1 MSGQSLTIQ
10 QQQQLKMSPQ
20 QIQVMKM
27 LTQSTLEFNERV
39 EQEIE
44 ENPALEISDSDNI
57 NDDHNDS
64 RNSDHDDDSGNSND
78 DGYDDGYDDY
88 GNNEERGERN
98 ERDDNGL
105 DYDDGNNDDFTLGD
119 YVSSDDIPSYQYNDM
134 TEQER
139 RPEMSYQADETVL
152 EDLRDQLNMLPHVSE
167 EIKNIALYVIG
178 CLNPKGYLERDTETI
193 ADDLI
198 FTASIQ
204 VTDQQVEEAIA
215 LVQSLDPAGVGAR
228 NIKECLLLQLKRI
241 ENPSDSVLLAMRIL
255 EECGSAM
262 EDKRFDKIQKAL
274 GATEEE
280 VQDAVAELKKLNPQ
294 PCNMS
299 DILLDNAVMIVP
311 DFNVHDENGELVMTL
326 NQGNTPTLQLN
337 SRYATVLE
345 EYANNKKNQSRAQ
358 KETALFIKQKIDAA
372 KWFISAVQQR
382 TETMTKV
389 MTAIIKRQEAFF
401 ETGDD
406 EDLRPMIMKVIAD
419 DTELDISTVS
429 RVCNNK
435 YVQTDFGV
443 FPLKHFFTES
453 VETDQGE
460 VHSMAKL
467 KNLFVKCIEEEDK
480 RKPLSDQQIVDY
492 MKEKGFTLARRTVAK
507 YRDQLGI
514 PKAQYRK
521 EL

>member
-10 QQQQLKMSPQ
+10 QQQQLKLSPL
-20 QIQVMKM
+20 QIQVMKL

-44 ENPALEISDSDNI
+44 ENPALEV
-57 NDDHNDS
+57 DDDFEY
-64 RNSDHDDDSGNSND
+64 DHDKKSDKDDFGD
-78 DGYDDGYDDY
+78 DD
-88 GNNEERGERN
+88 NENLGG
-98 ERDDNGL
+98 DDNGL

-139 RPEMSYQADETVL
+139 RPEMNYQASETVL
-152 EDLRDQLNMLPHVSE
+152 EDLRAQLNLLPHISE
-167 EIKNIALYVIG
+167 DIKNIALYVIG

-193 ADDLI
+193 VDDFI
-198 FTASIQ
+198 FIASKV
-204 VTDQQVEEAIA
+204 VTEEQVEEAISV
-215 LVQSLDPAGVGAR
+215 VQSLEPAGVGAR
-228 NIKECLLLQLKRI
+228 NIRECLILQLKRI
-241 ENPSDSVLLAMRIL
+241 DNPSDAVLLATKIL
-255 EECGSAM
+255 EECYTAI

-274 GATEEE
+274 GVTEEE

-294 PCNMS
+294 PCYTS
-299 DILLDNAVMIVP
+299 DILMDNSVVIVP
-311 DFNVHDENGELVMTL
+311 DFNVHDEDGELVLTL
-326 NQGNTPTLQLN
+326 NQANTPTLQLN
-337 SRYATVLE
+337 SHYATVLE
-345 EYANNKKNQSRAQ
+345 EYANNRKNQTRAQ
-358 KETALFIKQKIDAA
+358 KDAALFIKQKVDAA

-382 TETMTKV
+382 TDTMTKV
-389 MTAIIKRQEAFF
+389 MTAIIKRQDEFF
-401 ETGDD
+401 KTGDD
-406 EDLRPMIMKVIAD
+406 EELKPMIMKTIAD
-419 DTELDISTVS
+419 DTGFDISTVS

-467 KNLFVKCIEEEDK
+467 KNLFLKCIEEEDK

-492 MKEKGFTLARRTVAK
+492 MKEKGFSLARRTIAK

-514 PKAQYRK
+514 PKAQFRK
-521 EL
+521 EI

>member
-10 QQQQLKMSPQ
+10 QQQQLKLSPL
-20 QIQVMKM
+20 QIQVMK
-27 LTQSTLEFNERV
+27 LLSQSTLEFNERV

-44 ENPALEISDSDNI
+44 ENPALEV
-57 NDDHNDS
+57 NDDYEYDNEKK
-64 RNSDHDDDSGNSND
+64 SDKEEYGDDD
-78 DGYDDGYDDY
+78 
-88 GNNEERGERN
+88 NENGGS
-98 ERDDNGL
+98 DDNGL

-119 YVSSDDIPSYQYNDM
+119 YVSADDIPSYQYNDM

-152 EDLRDQLNMLPHVSE
+152 EDLRKQLNLLPHVSE

-178 CLNPKGYLERDTETI
+178 CLNPRGYLERDTETI
-193 ADDLI
+193 VDDFI
-198 FTASIQ
+198 FIASKM
-204 VTDQQVEEAIA
+204 VTEEQVEEAISI
-215 LVQSLDPAGVGAR
+215 VQSLEPAGVGAR
-228 NIKECLLLQLKRI
+228 NIRECLILQLKRI
-241 ENPSDSVLLAMRIL
+241 DNPSDAVLLAIRIL
-255 EECGSAM
+255 EECYTAI

-274 GATEEE
+274 GVTEEE

-294 PCNMS
+294 PCHTN
-299 DILLDNAVMIVP
+299 DILMDNSVVIVP
-311 DFNVHDENGELVMTL
+311 DFNVHDEDGELVLTL
-326 NQGNTPTLQLN
+326 NQANTPTLQLN
-337 SRYATVLE
+337 SHYATVLE
-345 EYANNKKNQSRAQ
+345 EYANNRKNQSRAQ
-358 KETALFIKQKIDAA
+358 KDAALFIKQKVDAA

-382 TETMTKV
+382 TDTMTKV

-406 EDLRPMIMKVIAD
+406 EELKPMIMKTIAD
-419 DTELDISTVS
+419 DTGFDISTVS

-467 KNLFVKCIEEEDK
+467 KNLFLKCIEEEDK

-492 MKEKGFTLARRTVAK
+492 MKEKGFSLARRTIAK

-514 PKAQYRK
+514 PKAQFRK

>member
-10 QQQQLKMSPQ
+10 QQQQLKLSPL
-20 QIQVMKM
+20 QIQVMKL

-44 ENPALEISDSDNI
+44 ENPALEVDEGYDY
-57 NDDHNDS
+57 
-64 RNSDHDDDSGNSND
+64 DHDKKSDKDDFGD
-78 DGYDDGYDDY
+78 DD
-88 GNNEERGERN
+88 NENIGGD
-98 ERDDNGL
+98 DDNGL

-139 RPEMSYQADETVL
+139 RPEMNYQASETVL
-152 EDLRDQLNMLPHVSE
+152 EDLRAQLNLLPHISE
-167 EIKNIALYVIG
+167 DIKNIALYVIG

-193 ADDLI
+193 VDDFI
-198 FTASIQ
+198 FIASKV
-204 VTDQQVEEAIA
+204 VTEEQVEEAISV
-215 LVQSLDPAGVGAR
+215 VQSLEPAGVGAR
-228 NIKECLLLQLKRI
+228 NIRECLILQLKRI
-241 ENPSDSVLLAMRIL
+241 DNPSDAVLLATRIL
-255 EECGSAM
+255 EECYTAI

-274 GATEEE
+274 GVTEEE

-294 PCNMS
+294 PCYTS
-299 DILLDNAVMIVP
+299 DILMDNSVVIVP
-311 DFNVHDENGELVMTL
+311 DFNVHDEDGELVLTL
-326 NQGNTPTLQLN
+326 NQANTPTLQLN
-337 SRYATVLE
+337 SHYATVLE
-345 EYANNKKNQSRAQ
+345 EYANNRKNQSRAQ
-358 KETALFIKQKIDAA
+358 KDAALFIKQKVDAA

-382 TETMTKV
+382 TDTMTKV
-389 MTAIIKRQEAFF
+389 MTAIIKRQDEFF
-401 ETGDD
+401 KTGDD
-406 EDLRPMIMKVIAD
+406 EELKPMIMKTIAD
-419 DTELDISTVS
+419 DTGFDISTVS

-467 KNLFVKCIEEEDK
+467 KNLFLKCIEEEDK

-492 MKEKGFTLARRTVAK
+492 MKEKGFSLARRTIAK

-514 PKAQYRK
+514 PKAQFRK
-521 EL
+521 EI

>member
-10 QQQQLKMSPQ
+10 QQQQLKLSPL
-20 QIQVMKM
+20 QIQVMKL

-44 ENPALEISDSDNI
+44 ENPALEV
-57 NDDHNDS
+57 DDDFEY
-64 RNSDHDDDSGNSND
+64 DHDKKSDKDDFGD
-78 DGYDDGYDDY
+78 DD
-88 GNNEERGERN
+88 NENLGGD
-98 ERDDNGL
+98 DDNGL

-139 RPEMSYQADETVL
+139 RPEMNYQASETVL
-152 EDLRDQLNMLPHVSE
+152 EDLRAQLNLLPHISE
-167 EIKNIALYVIG
+167 DIKNIALYVIG

-193 ADDLI
+193 VDDFI
-198 FTASIQ
+198 FIASKV
-204 VTDQQVEEAIA
+204 VTEEQVEEAISV
-215 LVQSLDPAGVGAR
+215 VQSLEPAGVGAR
-228 NIKECLLLQLKRI
+228 NIRECLILQLKRI
-241 ENPSDSVLLAMRIL
+241 DNPSDAVLLATRIL
-255 EECGSAM
+255 EECYTAI

-274 GATEEE
+274 GVTEEE

-294 PCNMS
+294 PCYTS
-299 DILLDNAVMIVP
+299 DILMDNSVMIVP
-311 DFNVHDENGELVMTL
+311 DFNVHDEDGELVLTL
-326 NQGNTPTLQLN
+326 NQANTPTLQLN
-337 SRYATVLE
+337 SHYATVLE
-345 EYANNKKNQSRAQ
+345 EYANNRKNQTRAQ
-358 KETALFIKQKIDAA
+358 KDAALFIKQKVDAA

-382 TETMTKV
+382 TDTMTKV
-389 MTAIIKRQEAFF
+389 MTAIIKRQDEFF
-401 ETGDD
+401 KTGDD
-406 EDLRPMIMKVIAD
+406 EELKPMIMKTIAD
-419 DTELDISTVS
+419 DTGFDISTVS

-467 KNLFVKCIEEEDK
+467 KNLFLKCIEEEDK

-492 MKEKGFTLARRTVAK
+492 MKEKGFSLARRTIAK

-514 PKAQYRK
+514 PKAQFRK
-521 EL
+521 EI

>member
-10 QQQQLKMSPQ
+10 QQQQLKLSPL
-20 QIQVMKM
+20 QIQVMKL

-44 ENPALEISDSDNI
+44 ENPALEVDESYDY
-57 NDDHNDS
+57 
-64 RNSDHDDDSGNSND
+64 DHDKKSDKDDFGD
-78 DGYDDGYDDY
+78 DD
-88 GNNEERGERN
+88 NENLGGD
-98 ERDDNGL
+98 DDNGL

-139 RPEMSYQADETVL
+139 RPEMNYQASETVL
-152 EDLRDQLNMLPHVSE
+152 EDLRAQLNLLPHISE
-167 EIKNIALYVIG
+167 DIKNIALYVIG

-193 ADDLI
+193 VDDFI
-198 FTASIQ
+198 FIASKV
-204 VTDQQVEEAIA
+204 VTEEQVEEAISV
-215 LVQSLDPAGVGAR
+215 VQSLEPAGVGAR
-228 NIKECLLLQLKRI
+228 NIRECLILQLKRI
-241 ENPSDSVLLAMRIL
+241 DNPSDAVLLATRIL
-255 EECGSAM
+255 EECYTAI
-262 EDKRFDKIQKAL
+262 EDKRFDKIQKVL
-274 GATEEE
+274 GVTEEE

-294 PCNMS
+294 PCYTS
-299 DILLDNAVMIVP
+299 DILMDNSVVIVP
-311 DFNVHDENGELVMTL
+311 DFNVHDEDGELVLTL
-326 NQGNTPTLQLN
+326 NQANTPTLQLN
-337 SRYATVLE
+337 SHYATVLE
-345 EYANNKKNQSRAQ
+345 EYANNRKNQSRAQ
-358 KETALFIKQKIDAA
+358 KDAALFIKQKVDAA

-382 TETMTKV
+382 TDTMTKV
-389 MTAIIKRQEAFF
+389 MTAIIKRQDEFF
-401 ETGDD
+401 KTGDD
-406 EDLRPMIMKVIAD
+406 EELKPMIMKTIAD
-419 DTELDISTVS
+419 DTGFDISTVS

-467 KNLFVKCIEEEDK
+467 KNLFLKCIEEEDK

-492 MKEKGFTLARRTVAK
+492 MKEKGFSLARRTIAK

-514 PKAQYRK
+514 PKAQFRK
-521 EL
+521 EI

>member
-10 QQQQLKMSPQ
+10 QQQQLKLSPL
-20 QIQVMKM
+20 QIQVMKL

-44 ENPALEISDSDNI
+44 ENPALEVDEGYDY
-57 NDDHNDS
+57 
-64 RNSDHDDDSGNSND
+64 DHDKKSDKDDFGD
-78 DGYDDGYDDY
+78 DD
-88 GNNEERGERN
+88 NENLGGD
-98 ERDDNGL
+98 DDNGL

-139 RPEMSYQADETVL
+139 RPEMNYQASETVL
-152 EDLRDQLNMLPHVSE
+152 EDLRAQLNLLPHVSE
-167 EIKNIALYVIG
+167 DIKNIALYVIG

-193 ADDLI
+193 VDDFI
-198 FTASIQ
+198 FIASKV
-204 VTDQQVEEAIA
+204 VTEEQVEEAISV
-215 LVQSLDPAGVGAR
+215 VQSLEPAGVGAR
-228 NIKECLLLQLKRI
+228 NIRECLILQLKRI
-241 ENPSDSVLLAMRIL
+241 DNPSDAVLLATKIL
-255 EECGSAM
+255 EECYTAI

-274 GATEEE
+274 GVTEEE
-280 VQDAVAELKKLNPQ
+280 IQDAVAELKKLNPQ
-294 PCNMS
+294 PCYTS
-299 DILLDNAVMIVP
+299 DILMDNSVVIVP
-311 DFNVHDENGELVMTL
+311 DFNVHDEDGELVLTL
-326 NQGNTPTLQLN
+326 NQANTPTLQLN
-337 SRYATVLE
+337 SHYATVLE
-345 EYANNKKNQSRAQ
+345 EYANNRKNQTRAQ
-358 KETALFIKQKIDAA
+358 KDAALFIKQKVDAA

-382 TETMTKV
+382 TDTMTKV
-389 MTAIIKRQEAFF
+389 MTAIIKRQDEFF
-401 ETGDD
+401 KTGDD
-406 EDLRPMIMKVIAD
+406 EELKPMIMKTIAD
-419 DTELDISTVS
+419 DTGFDISTVS

-467 KNLFVKCIEEEDK
+467 KNLFLKCIEEEDK

-492 MKEKGFTLARRTVAK
+492 MKEKGFSLARRTIAK

-514 PKAQYRK
+514 PKAQFRK
-521 EL
+521 EI

>member
-10 QQQQLKMSPQ
+10 QQQQLKLSPL
-20 QIQVMKM
+20 QIQVMKL

-44 ENPALEISDSDNI
+44 ENPALEV
-57 NDDHNDS
+57 DDDFEY
-64 RNSDHDDDSGNSND
+64 DHDKKSDKDDFGD
-78 DGYDDGYDDY
+78 DD
-88 GNNEERGERN
+88 NENLGGD
-98 ERDDNGL
+98 DDNGL

-139 RPEMSYQADETVL
+139 RPEMNYQASETVL
-152 EDLRDQLNMLPHVSE
+152 EDLRAQLNLLPHISE
-167 EIKNIALYVIG
+167 DIKNIALYVIG

-193 ADDLI
+193 VDDFI
-198 FTASIQ
+198 FIASKV
-204 VTDQQVEEAIA
+204 VTEEQVEEAISV
-215 LVQSLDPAGVGAR
+215 VQSLEPAGVGAR
-228 NIKECLLLQLKRI
+228 NIRECLILQLKRI
-241 ENPSDSVLLAMRIL
+241 DNPSDAVLLATRIL
-255 EECGSAM
+255 EECYTAI

-274 GATEEE
+274 GVTEEE

-294 PCNMS
+294 PCYTS
-299 DILLDNAVMIVP
+299 DILMDNSVVIVP
-311 DFNVHDENGELVMTL
+311 DFNVHDEDGELVLTL
-326 NQGNTPTLQLN
+326 NQANTPTLQLN
-337 SRYATVLE
+337 SHYATVLE
-345 EYANNKKNQSRAQ
+345 EYANNRKNQTRAQ
-358 KETALFIKQKIDAA
+358 KDAALFIKQKVDAA

-389 MTAIIKRQEAFF
+389 MTAIIKRQDEFF
-401 ETGDD
+401 KTGDD
-406 EDLRPMIMKVIAD
+406 EELKPMIMKTIAD
-419 DTELDISTVS
+419 DTGFDISTVS

-467 KNLFVKCIEEEDK
+467 KNLFLKCIEEEDK

-492 MKEKGFTLARRTVAK
+492 MKEKGFSLARRTIAK

-514 PKAQYRK
+514 PKAQFRK
-521 EL
+521 EI

>member
-10 QQQQLKMSPQ
+10 QQQQLKLSPL
-20 QIQVMKM
+20 QIQVMKL

-44 ENPALEISDSDNI
+44 ENPALEVDEGYDY
-57 NDDHNDS
+57 
-64 RNSDHDDDSGNSND
+64 DHDKKSDKEDFGDDD
-78 DGYDDGYDDY
+78 
-88 GNNEERGERN
+88 NENLGSD
-98 ERDDNGL
+98 DDNGL

-139 RPEMSYQADETVL
+139 RPEMNYQASETVL
-152 EDLRDQLNMLPHVSE
+152 EDLRAQLNLLPHISE
-167 EIKNIALYVIG
+167 DIKNIALYVIG

-193 ADDLI
+193 VDDFI
-198 FTASIQ
+198 FIASKV
-204 VTDQQVEEAIA
+204 VTEEQVEEAISV
-215 LVQSLDPAGVGAR
+215 VQSLEPAGVGAR
-228 NIKECLLLQLKRI
+228 NIRECLILQLKRI
-241 ENPSDSVLLAMRIL
+241 DNPSDAVLLATKIL
-255 EECGSAM
+255 EECYTAI

-274 GATEEE
+274 GVTEEE
-280 VQDAVAELKKLNPQ
+280 IQDAVAELKKLNPQ
-294 PCNMS
+294 PCYTS
-299 DILLDNAVMIVP
+299 DILMDNSVVIVP
-311 DFNVHDENGELVMTL
+311 DFNVHDEDGELVLTL
-326 NQGNTPTLQLN
+326 NQANTPTLQLN
-337 SRYATVLE
+337 SHYATVLE
-345 EYANNKKNQSRAQ
+345 EYANNRKNQTRAQ
-358 KETALFIKQKIDAA
+358 KDAALFIKQKVDAA

-382 TETMTKV
+382 TDTMTKV
-389 MTAIIKRQEAFF
+389 MTAIIKRQDEFF
-401 ETGDD
+401 KTGDD
-406 EDLRPMIMKVIAD
+406 EELKPMIMKTIAD
-419 DTELDISTVS
+419 DTGFDISTVS

-467 KNLFVKCIEEEDK
+467 KNLFLKCIEEEDK

-492 MKEKGFTLARRTVAK
+492 MKEKGFSLARRTIAK

-514 PKAQYRK
+514 PKAQFRK
-521 EL
+521 EI

>member
-10 QQQQLKMSPQ
+10 QQQQLKLSPL
-20 QIQVMKM
+20 QIQVMKL

-44 ENPALEISDSDNI
+44 ENPALEVDESYDY
-57 NDDHNDS
+57 
-64 RNSDHDDDSGNSND
+64 DHDKKSDKDDFGD
-78 DGYDDGYDDY
+78 DD
-88 GNNEERGERN
+88 
-98 ERDDNGL
+98 
-105 DYDDGNNDDFTLGD
+105 NDDFTLGD

-139 RPEMSYQADETVL
+139 RPEMNYQASETVL
-152 EDLRDQLNMLPHVSE
+152 EDLRAQLNLLPHISE
-167 EIKNIALYVIG
+167 DIKNIALYVIG

-193 ADDLI
+193 VDDFI
-198 FTASIQ
+198 FIASKV
-204 VTDQQVEEAIA
+204 VTEEQVEEAISV
-215 LVQSLDPAGVGAR
+215 VQSLEPAGVGAR
-228 NIKECLLLQLKRI
+228 NIRECLILQLKRI
-241 ENPSDSVLLAMRIL
+241 DNPSDAVLLATRIL
-255 EECGSAM
+255 EECYTAI

-274 GATEEE
+274 GVTEEE

-294 PCNMS
+294 PCYTS
-299 DILLDNAVMIVP
+299 DILMDNSVVIVP
-311 DFNVHDENGELVMTL
+311 DFNVHDEDGELVLTL
-326 NQGNTPTLQLN
+326 NQANTPTLQLN
-337 SRYATVLE
+337 SHYATVLE
-345 EYANNKKNQSRAQ
+345 EYANNRKNQSRAQ
-358 KETALFIKQKIDAA
+358 KDAALFIKQKVDAA

-382 TETMTKV
+382 TDTMTKV
-389 MTAIIKRQEAFF
+389 MTAIIKRQDEFF
-401 ETGDD
+401 KTGDD
-406 EDLRPMIMKVIAD
+406 EELKPMIMKTIAD
-419 DTELDISTVS
+419 DTGFDISTVS

-467 KNLFVKCIEEEDK
+467 KNLFLKCIEEEDK

-492 MKEKGFTLARRTVAK
+492 MKEKGFSLARRTIAK

-514 PKAQYRK
+514 PKAQFRK
-521 EL
+521 EI

>member
-1 MSGQSLTIQ
+1 MSGQSLIIT
-10 QQQQLKMSPQ
+10 QQQQLKLSPQ
-20 QIQVMKM
+20 QIQVMKL

-44 ENPALEISDSDNI
+44 ENPALEKNDNDNENV
-57 NDDHNDS
+57 NDN
-64 RNSDHDDDSGNSND
+64 GKSND
-78 DGYDDGYDDY
+78 DDNDFDYDGGSEESDKY
-88 GNNEERGERN
+88 GDTDE
-98 ERDDNGL
+98 DNGL

-152 EDLRDQLNMLPHVSE
+152 EDLREQLNLLPHVDE
-167 EIKNIALYVIG
+167 DIKNIALYVIG
-178 CLNPKGYLERDTETI
+178 CLNPRGYLERDTETI
-193 ADDLI
+193 VDDFV
-198 FTASIQ
+198 FTASKEISE
-204 VTDQQVEEAIA
+204 TQVEEAIA
-215 LVQSLDPAGVGAR
+215 IVQSLEPAGVGAR
-228 NIKECLLLQLKRI
+228 NIKECLILQLKRI
-241 ENPSDSVLLAMRIL
+241 DNPSDAVLLAIRIL
-255 EECGSAM
+255 EECYSAM
-262 EDKRFDKIQKAL
+262 EDKRFDKIQKSL

-294 PCNMS
+294 PCVTN
-299 DILLDNAVMIVP
+299 DILMDNSVVIVP
-311 DFNVHDENGELVMTL
+311 DFSVHDEDGELVLTL
-326 NQGNTPTLQLN
+326 NQTNTPTLQLN
-337 SRYATVLE
+337 SHFATILE

-358 KETALFIKQKIDAA
+358 KDAALFIKQKVDAA

-406 EDLRPMIMKVIAD
+406 EELKPMIMKVIAD
-419 DTELDISTVS
+419 DTGYDISTVS

-467 KNLFVKCIEEEDK
+467 KNLFIKCIEEEDK
-480 RKPLSDQQIVDY
+480 RKPLSDQQIVEY
-492 MKEKGFTLARRTVAK
+492 MKEKGFSLARRTVAK

-514 PKAQYRK
+514 PKAQFRK

>member
-10 QQQQLKMSPQ
+10 QQQQLKLSPQ
-20 QIQVMKM
+20 QIQVMKL

-44 ENPALEISDSDNI
+44 ENPALEV
-57 NDDHNDS
+57 NDEFDYETEKKSEKEDY
-64 RNSDHDDDSGNSND
+64 DDDDENGEKENNA
-78 DGYDDGYDDY
+78 DGI
-88 GNNEERGERN
+88 
-98 ERDDNGL
+98 DDNGL
-105 DYDDGNNDDFTLGD
+105 DYDDGNNDDFSLGD
-119 YVSSDDIPSYQYNDM
+119 YVSADDIPSYQYNDM

-152 EDLRDQLNMLPHVSE
+152 EDLREQLNLIPQVSE
-167 EIKNIALYVIG
+167 DIKTIALYVIG
-178 CLNPKGYLERDTETI
+178 CLNPRGYLERDAETI
-193 ADDLI
+193 VDDFI
-198 FTASIQ
+198 FTASKEI
-204 VTDQQVEEAIA
+204 TEEQVEEAIA
-215 LVQSLDPAGVGAR
+215 IVQSLEPAGVGAR
-228 NIKECLLLQLKRI
+228 NVKECLMLQLKRI
-241 ENPSDSVLLAMRIL
+241 DNPSDAVLLAIRIL
-255 EECGSAM
+255 EECDTAM
-262 EDKRFDKIQKAL
+262 EDKRFDKIQKSL
-274 GATEEE
+274 GVTEEE

-294 PCNMS
+294 PCNAS
-299 DILLDNAVMIVP
+299 DILMDNSVVIVP
-311 DFNVHDENGELVMTL
+311 DFHVHDEDGELVLTM
-326 NQGNTPTLQLN
+326 NQANTPTLQLN
-337 SRYATVLE
+337 SHYATVLE

-358 KETALFIKQKIDAA
+358 KDAALFIKQKVDAA

-406 EDLRPMIMKVIAD
+406 EELKPMIMKTIAD
-419 DTELDISTVS
+419 DTGYDISTVS

-435 YVQTDFGV
+435 YVLTDFGV

-453 VETDQGE
+453 VETDEGE

-467 KNLFVKCIEEEDK
+467 KNLFMKCIEEEDK
-480 RKPLSDQQIVDY
+480 RKPLSDQQIVEY

-514 PKAQYRK
+514 AKAQFRK

>member
-10 QQQQLKMSPQ
+10 QQQQLKLSPL
-20 QIQVMKM
+20 QIQVMKL

-44 ENPALEISDSDNI
+44 ENPALEVDESYDY
-57 NDDHNDS
+57 
-64 RNSDHDDDSGNSND
+64 DHDKKSDKDDFGD
-78 DGYDDGYDDY
+78 DD
-88 GNNEERGERN
+88 NENLGGD
-98 ERDDNGL
+98 DDNGL

-139 RPEMSYQADETVL
+139 RPELNYQASETVL
-152 EDLRDQLNMLPHVSE
+152 EDLRAQLNLLPHISE
-167 EIKNIALYVIG
+167 DIKNIALYVIG

-193 ADDLI
+193 VDDFI
-198 FTASIQ
+198 FIASKV
-204 VTDQQVEEAIA
+204 VTEEQVEEAISV
-215 LVQSLDPAGVGAR
+215 VQSLEPAGVGAR
-228 NIKECLLLQLKRI
+228 NIRECLILQLKRI
-241 ENPSDSVLLAMRIL
+241 DNPSDAVLLATRIL
-255 EECGSAM
+255 EECYTAI

-274 GATEEE
+274 GVTEEE

-294 PCNMS
+294 PCYTS
-299 DILLDNAVMIVP
+299 DILMDNSVVIVP
-311 DFNVHDENGELVMTL
+311 DFNVHDEDGELVLTL
-326 NQGNTPTLQLN
+326 NQANTPTLQLN
-337 SRYATVLE
+337 SHYATVLE
-345 EYANNKKNQSRAQ
+345 EYANNRKNQSRAQ
-358 KETALFIKQKIDAA
+358 KDAALFIKQKVDAA

-382 TETMTKV
+382 TDTMTKV
-389 MTAIIKRQEAFF
+389 MTAIIKRQDEFF
-401 ETGDD
+401 KTGDD
-406 EDLRPMIMKVIAD
+406 EELKPMIMKTIAD
-419 DTELDISTVS
+419 DTGFDISTVS

-467 KNLFVKCIEEEDK
+467 KNLFLKCIEEEDK

-492 MKEKGFTLARRTVAK
+492 MKEKGFSLARRTIAK

-514 PKAQYRK
+514 PKAQFRK
-521 EL
+521 EI

>member
-10 QQQQLKMSPQ
+10 QQQQLKLSPL
-20 QIQVMKM
+20 QIQVMKL

-44 ENPALEISDSDNI
+44 ENPALEVDDEYDYDHEKKSDK
-57 NDDHNDS
+57 DDFG
-64 RNSDHDDDSGNSND
+64 DDDNENAGND
-78 DGYDDGYDDY
+78 
-88 GNNEERGERN
+88 
-98 ERDDNGL
+98 DDNGL

-139 RPEMSYQADETVL
+139 RPEMSYQASETVL
-152 EDLRDQLNMLPHVSE
+152 EDLRAQLNLLPHISE
-167 EIKNIALYVIG
+167 DIKNIALYVIG

-193 ADDLI
+193 VDDFI
-198 FTASIQ
+198 FIASKM
-204 VTDQQVEEAIA
+204 VTEEQVEEAISV
-215 LVQSLDPAGVGAR
+215 VQSLEPAGVGAR
-228 NIKECLLLQLKRI
+228 NIRECLILQLKRI
-241 ENPSDSVLLAMRIL
+241 DNPSDAVLLAIRIL
-255 EECGSAM
+255 EECYTAI

-274 GATEEE
+274 GVTEEE

-294 PCNMS
+294 PCYTS
-299 DILLDNAVMIVP
+299 DILMDNSVVIVP
-311 DFNVHDENGELVMTL
+311 DFNVHDEDGELVLTL
-326 NQGNTPTLQLN
+326 NQANTPTLQLN
-337 SRYATVLE
+337 SHYATVLE
-345 EYANNKKNQSRAQ
+345 EYANNRKNQTRAQ
-358 KETALFIKQKIDAA
+358 KEAALFIKQKVDAA

-382 TETMTKV
+382 TDTMTKV
-389 MTAIIKRQEAFF
+389 MTAIIKRQDEFF
-401 ETGDD
+401 KTGDD
-406 EDLRPMIMKVIAD
+406 EELRPMIMKTIAD
-419 DTELDISTVS
+419 DTGFDISTVS

-435 YVQTDFGV
+435 YVQTDFGI

-467 KNLFVKCIEEEDK
+467 KNLFLKCIEEEDK

-492 MKEKGFTLARRTVAK
+492 MKEKGFSLARRTIAK

-514 PKAQYRK
+514 PKAQFRK
-521 EL
+521 EI

>member
-10 QQQQLKMSPQ
+10 QQQQLKLSPL
-20 QIQVMKM
+20 QIQVMKL

-44 ENPALEISDSDNI
+44 ENPALEV
-57 NDDHNDS
+57 NDDFEY
-64 RNSDHDDDSGNSND
+64 DHDKKSDKDDFGD
-78 DGYDDGYDDY
+78 DD
-88 GNNEERGERN
+88 NENLGGD
-98 ERDDNGL
+98 DDNGL

-139 RPEMSYQADETVL
+139 RPEMNYQASETVL
-152 EDLRDQLNMLPHVSE
+152 EDLRAQLNLLPHISE
-167 EIKNIALYVIG
+167 DIKNIALYVIG

-193 ADDLI
+193 VDDFI
-198 FTASIQ
+198 FIASKV
-204 VTDQQVEEAIA
+204 VTEEQVEEAISV
-215 LVQSLDPAGVGAR
+215 VQSLEPAGVGAR
-228 NIKECLLLQLKRI
+228 NIRECLILQLKRI
-241 ENPSDSVLLAMRIL
+241 DNPSDAVLLATRIL
-255 EECGSAM
+255 EECYTAI

-274 GATEEE
+274 GVTEEE

-294 PCNMS
+294 PCYTS
-299 DILLDNAVMIVP
+299 DILMDNSVVIVP
-311 DFNVHDENGELVMTL
+311 DFNVHDEDGELVLTL
-326 NQGNTPTLQLN
+326 NQANTPTLQLN
-337 SRYATVLE
+337 SHYATVLE
-345 EYANNKKNQSRAQ
+345 EYANNRKNQTRAQ
-358 KETALFIKQKIDAA
+358 KDAALFIKQKVDAA

-389 MTAIIKRQEAFF
+389 MTAIIKRQEVFF
-401 ETGDD
+401 KTGDD
-406 EDLRPMIMKVIAD
+406 EELKPMIMKTIAD
-419 DTELDISTVS
+419 DTGFDISTVS

-467 KNLFVKCIEEEDK
+467 KNLFLKCIEEEDK

-492 MKEKGFTLARRTVAK
+492 MKEKGFSLARRTIAK

-514 PKAQYRK
+514 PKAQFRK
-521 EL
+521 EI

>member
-10 QQQQLKMSPQ
+10 QQQQLKLSPL
-20 QIQVMKM
+20 QIQVMKL

-44 ENPALEISDSDNI
+44 ENPALEVDDEYDYDHEKKSDK
-57 NDDHNDS
+57 DDFG
-64 RNSDHDDDSGNSND
+64 DDDNENAGND
-78 DGYDDGYDDY
+78 
-88 GNNEERGERN
+88 
-98 ERDDNGL
+98 DDNGL

-139 RPEMSYQADETVL
+139 RPEMSYQASETVL
-152 EDLRDQLNMLPHVSE
+152 EDLRAQLNLLPHVSE
-167 EIKNIALYVIG
+167 DIKNIALYVIG

-193 ADDLI
+193 VDDFI
-198 FTASIQ
+198 FIASKM
-204 VTDQQVEEAIA
+204 VTEEQVEEAISV
-215 LVQSLDPAGVGAR
+215 VQSLEPAGVGAR
-228 NIKECLLLQLKRI
+228 NIRECLILQLKRI
-241 ENPSDSVLLAMRIL
+241 DNPSDAVLLAIRIL
-255 EECGSAM
+255 EECYTAI

-274 GATEEE
+274 GVTEEE

-294 PCNMS
+294 PCYTS
-299 DILLDNAVMIVP
+299 DILMDNSVVIVP
-311 DFNVHDENGELVMTL
+311 DFNVHDEEGELVLTL
-326 NQGNTPTLQLN
+326 NQANTPTLQLN
-337 SRYATVLE
+337 SHYATVLE
-345 EYANNKKNQSRAQ
+345 EYANNRKNQTRAQ
-358 KETALFIKQKIDAA
+358 KEAALFIKQKVDAA

-382 TETMTKV
+382 TDTMTKV
-389 MTAIIKRQEAFF
+389 MTAIIKRQDEFF
-401 ETGDD
+401 KTGDD
-406 EDLRPMIMKVIAD
+406 EELRPMIMKTIAD
-419 DTELDISTVS
+419 DTGFDISTVS

-435 YVQTDFGV
+435 YVQTDFGI

-467 KNLFVKCIEEEDK
+467 KNLFLKCIEEEDK

-492 MKEKGFTLARRTVAK
+492 MKEKGFSLARRTIAK

-514 PKAQYRK
+514 PKAQFRK
-521 EL
+521 EI

>member
-10 QQQQLKMSPQ
+10 QQQQLKLSPL
-20 QIQVMKM
+20 QIQVMKL

-44 ENPALEISDSDNI
+44 ENPALEV
-57 NDDHNDS
+57 DDDFEY
-64 RNSDHDDDSGNSND
+64 DHDKKSDKDDFGD
-78 DGYDDGYDDY
+78 DD
-88 GNNEERGERN
+88 NENLGD
-98 ERDDNGL
+98 DDNGL

-139 RPEMSYQADETVL
+139 RPEMNYQASETVL
-152 EDLRDQLNMLPHVSE
+152 EDLRAQLNLLPHISE
-167 EIKNIALYVIG
+167 DIKNIALYVIG

-193 ADDLI
+193 VDDFI
-198 FTASIQ
+198 FIASKV
-204 VTDQQVEEAIA
+204 VTEEQVEEAISV
-215 LVQSLDPAGVGAR
+215 VQSLEPAGVGAR
-228 NIKECLLLQLKRI
+228 NIRECLILQLKRI
-241 ENPSDSVLLAMRIL
+241 DNPSDAVLLATRIL
-255 EECGSAM
+255 EECYTAI

-274 GATEEE
+274 GVTEEE

-294 PCNMS
+294 PCYTS
-299 DILLDNAVMIVP
+299 DILMDNSVVIVP
-311 DFNVHDENGELVMTL
+311 DFNVHDEDGELVLTL
-326 NQGNTPTLQLN
+326 NQANTPTLQLN
-337 SRYATVLE
+337 SHYATVLE
-345 EYANNKKNQSRAQ
+345 EYANNRKNQTRAQ
-358 KETALFIKQKIDAA
+358 KDAALFIKQKVDAA

-389 MTAIIKRQEAFF
+389 MTAIIKRQDEFF
-401 ETGDD
+401 KTGDD
-406 EDLRPMIMKVIAD
+406 EELKPMIMKTIAD
-419 DTELDISTVS
+419 DTGFDISTVS

-467 KNLFVKCIEEEDK
+467 KNLFLKCIEEEDK

-492 MKEKGFTLARRTVAK
+492 MKEKGFSLARRTIAK

-514 PKAQYRK
+514 PKAQFRK
-521 EL
+521 EI

>member
-10 QQQQLKMSPQ
+10 QQQQLKLSPL
-20 QIQVMKM
+20 QIQVMK
-27 LTQSTLEFNERV
+27 LLSQSTLEFNERV

-44 ENPALEISDSDNI
+44 ENPALEV
-57 NDDHNDS
+57 NDDYEYDNEKK
-64 RNSDHDDDSGNSND
+64 SDKEEYGDDD
-78 DGYDDGYDDY
+78 
-88 GNNEERGERN
+88 NENGGS
-98 ERDDNGL
+98 DDNGL
-105 DYDDGNNDDFTLGD
+105 DYDDGDNDDFTLGD
-119 YVSSDDIPSYQYNDM
+119 YVSADDIPSYQYNDM

-152 EDLRDQLNMLPHVSE
+152 EDLRKQLNLLPHVSE

-178 CLNPKGYLERDTETI
+178 CLNPRGYLERDTETI
-193 ADDLI
+193 VDDFI
-198 FTASIQ
+198 FIASKM
-204 VTDQQVEEAIA
+204 VTEEQVEEAISI
-215 LVQSLDPAGVGAR
+215 VQSLEPAGVGAR
-228 NIKECLLLQLKRI
+228 NIRECLILQLKRI
-241 ENPSDSVLLAMRIL
+241 DNPSDAVLLAIRIL
-255 EECGSAM
+255 EECYTAI

-274 GATEEE
+274 GVTEEE

-294 PCNMS
+294 PCYTN
-299 DILLDNAVMIVP
+299 DILMDNSVVIVP
-311 DFNVHDENGELVMTL
+311 DFNVHDEDGELVLTL
-326 NQGNTPTLQLN
+326 NQANTPTLQLN
-337 SRYATVLE
+337 SHYATVLE
-345 EYANNKKNQSRAQ
+345 EYANNRKNQSRAQ
-358 KETALFIKQKIDAA
+358 KDAALFIKQKVDAA

-382 TETMTKV
+382 TDTMTKV

-406 EDLRPMIMKVIAD
+406 EELKPMIMKTIAD
-419 DTELDISTVS
+419 DTGFDISTVS

-467 KNLFVKCIEEEDK
+467 KNLFLKCIEEEDK

-492 MKEKGFTLARRTVAK
+492 MKEKGFSLARRTIAK

-514 PKAQYRK
+514 PKAQFRK

>member
-10 QQQQLKMSPQ
+10 QQQQLKLSPL
-20 QIQVMKM
+20 QIQVMKL

-44 ENPALEISDSDNI
+44 ENPALEVDESYDY
-57 NDDHNDS
+57 
-64 RNSDHDDDSGNSND
+64 DHDKKSDKDDFGD
-78 DGYDDGYDDY
+78 DD
-88 GNNEERGERN
+88 NENLGGD
-98 ERDDNGL
+98 DDNGL

-139 RPEMSYQADETVL
+139 RPEMNYQASETVL
-152 EDLRDQLNMLPHVSE
+152 EDLRAQLNLLPHISE
-167 EIKNIALYVIG
+167 DIKNIALYVIG

-193 ADDLI
+193 VDDFI
-198 FTASIQ
+198 FIGSKV
-204 VTDQQVEEAIA
+204 VTEEQVEEAISV
-215 LVQSLDPAGVGAR
+215 VQSLEPAGVGAR
-228 NIKECLLLQLKRI
+228 NIRECLILQLKRI
-241 ENPSDSVLLAMRIL
+241 DNPSDAVLLATRIL
-255 EECGSAM
+255 EECYTAI

-274 GATEEE
+274 GVTEEE

-294 PCNMS
+294 PCYTS
-299 DILLDNAVMIVP
+299 DILMDNSVVIVP
-311 DFNVHDENGELVMTL
+311 DFNVHDEDGELVLTL
-326 NQGNTPTLQLN
+326 NQANTPTLQLN
-337 SRYATVLE
+337 SHYATVLE
-345 EYANNKKNQSRAQ
+345 EYANNRKNQSRAQ
-358 KETALFIKQKIDAA
+358 KDAALFIKQKVDAA

-382 TETMTKV
+382 TDTMTKV
-389 MTAIIKRQEAFF
+389 MTAIIKRQDEFF
-401 ETGDD
+401 KTGDD
-406 EDLRPMIMKVIAD
+406 EELKPMIMKTIAD
-419 DTELDISTVS
+419 DTGFDISTVS

-467 KNLFVKCIEEEDK
+467 KNLFLKCIEEEDK

-492 MKEKGFTLARRTVAK
+492 MKEKGFSLARRTIAK

-514 PKAQYRK
+514 PKAQFRK
-521 EL
+521 EI

>member
-1 MSGQSLTIQ
+1 MLGQSLT
-10 QQQQLKMSPQ
+10 QQQLQQLKLSPQ
-20 QIQVMKM
+20 QIQVMK
-27 LTQSTLEFNERV
+27 LLAQSTLEFNERV

-44 ENPALEISDSDNI
+44 ENPALEINNDDANDNANI
-57 NDDHNDS
+57 NA
-64 RNSDHDDDSGNSND
+64 ND
-78 DGYDDGYDDY
+78 DANEYDYDGDEAGDFRDNDD
-88 GNNEERGERN
+88 E
-98 ERDDNGL
+98 NGL

-139 RPEMSYQADETVL
+139 RPEMSYQADETIL
-152 EDLRDQLNMLPHVSE
+152 EDLREQLNLLPHVSE

-178 CLNPKGYLERDTETI
+178 CLNPRGYLERDTETI
-193 ADDLI
+193 VDDFVFI
-198 FTASIQ
+198 ASKEI
-204 VTDQQVEEAIA
+204 TEAQVEEAITV
-215 LVQSLDPAGVGAR
+215 VQSLEPAGVGAR
-228 NIKECLLLQLKRI
+228 TIKECLILQLKRI
-241 ENPSDSVLLAMRIL
+241 NNPSDAVLLAIRIL
-255 EECGSAM
+255 EECYTAM
-262 EDKRFDKIQKAL
+262 EDKRFDKIQKSL

-294 PCNMS
+294 PCSTS
-299 DILLDNAVMIVP
+299 DILLDNSVLIVP
-311 DFNVHDENGELVMTL
+311 DFNVHDEEGELVLTL
-326 NQGNTPTLQLN
+326 NQANTPTLQLSN
-337 SRYATVLE
+337 HYATVLE
-345 EYANNKKNQSRAQ
+345 EYANNRKNQSRAQ
-358 KETALFIKQKIDAA
+358 KDAALFIKQKVDAA

-389 MTAIIKRQEAFF
+389 MSAIIKRQKSFF

-406 EDLRPMIMKVIAD
+406 EDLKPMIMKTIAE
-419 DTELDISTVS
+419 DTGLDISTVS

-443 FPLKHFFTES
+443 FHLKHFFTES

-467 KNLFVKCIEEEDK
+467 KNLFLKCIEEENK
-480 RKPLSDQQIVDY
+480 KKPLSDQQIVEY
-492 MKEKGFTLARRTVAK
+492 MKEKGFSLARRTVAK

-514 PKAQYRK
+514 PKAQFRK

>member
-10 QQQQLKMSPQ
+10 QQQQLKLSPL
-20 QIQVMKM
+20 QIQVMKL

-44 ENPALEISDSDNI
+44 ENPALEVDESYDY
-57 NDDHNDS
+57 
-64 RNSDHDDDSGNSND
+64 DHDKKSDKDDFGD
-78 DGYDDGYDDY
+78 DD
-88 GNNEERGERN
+88 NENLGGD
-98 ERDDNGL
+98 DDNGL

-139 RPEMSYQADETVL
+139 RPEMNYQASETVL
-152 EDLRDQLNMLPHVSE
+152 EDLRAQLNLLPHISE
-167 EIKNIALYVIG
+167 DIKNIALYVIG

-193 ADDLI
+193 VDDFI
-198 FTASIQ
+198 FIASKV
-204 VTDQQVEEAIA
+204 VTEEQVEEAISV
-215 LVQSLDPAGVGAR
+215 VQSLEPAGVGAR
-228 NIKECLLLQLKRI
+228 NIRECLILQLKRI
-241 ENPSDSVLLAMRIL
+241 DNPSDAVLLATRIL
-255 EECGSAM
+255 EECYTAI

-274 GATEEE
+274 GVTEEE

-294 PCNMS
+294 PCYTS
-299 DILLDNAVMIVP
+299 DILMDNSVVIVP
-311 DFNVHDENGELVMTL
+311 DFNVHDEDGELVLTL
-326 NQGNTPTLQLN
+326 NQANTPTLQLN
-337 SRYATVLE
+337 SHYATVLE
-345 EYANNKKNQSRAQ
+345 EYANNRKNQSRAQ
-358 KETALFIKQKIDAA
+358 KDAALFIKQKVHAA

-382 TETMTKV
+382 TDTMTKV
-389 MTAIIKRQEAFF
+389 MTAIIKRQDEFF
-401 ETGDD
+401 KTGDD
-406 EDLRPMIMKVIAD
+406 EELKPMIMKTIAD
-419 DTELDISTVS
+419 DTGFDISTVS

-467 KNLFVKCIEEEDK
+467 KNLFLKCIEEEDK

-492 MKEKGFTLARRTVAK
+492 MKEKGFSLARRTIAK

-514 PKAQYRK
+514 PKAQFRK
-521 EL
+521 EI

>member
-10 QQQQLKMSPQ
+10 QQQQLKLSPL
-20 QIQVMKM
+20 QIQVMKL

-44 ENPALEISDSDNI
+44 ENPALEVDESYDY
-57 NDDHNDS
+57 
-64 RNSDHDDDSGNSND
+64 DHDKKSDKDDFGD
-78 DGYDDGYDDY
+78 DD
-88 GNNEERGERN
+88 NENLGGD
-98 ERDDNGL
+98 DDNGL

-139 RPEMSYQADETVL
+139 RPEMNYQASETVL
-152 EDLRDQLNMLPHVSE
+152 EDLRAQLNLLPHISE
-167 EIKNIALYVIG
+167 DIKNIALYVIG

-193 ADDLI
+193 VDDFI
-198 FTASIQ
+198 FIASKV
-204 VTDQQVEEAIA
+204 VTEEQVEEAISV
-215 LVQSLDPAGVGAR
+215 VQSLEPAGVGAR
-228 NIKECLLLQLKRI
+228 NIRECLILQLKRI
-241 ENPSDSVLLAMRIL
+241 DNPSDAVLLATKIL
-255 EECGSAM
+255 EECYTAI

-274 GATEEE
+274 GVTEEE
-280 VQDAVAELKKLNPQ
+280 IQDAVAELKKLNPQ
-294 PCNMS
+294 PCYTS
-299 DILLDNAVMIVP
+299 DILMDNSVVIVP
-311 DFNVHDENGELVMTL
+311 DFNVHDEDGELVLTL
-326 NQGNTPTLQLN
+326 NQANTPTLQLN
-337 SRYATVLE
+337 SHYATVLK
-345 EYANNKKNQSRAQ
+345 EYANNRKNQSRAQ
-358 KETALFIKQKIDAA
+358 KDAALFIKQKVDAA

-382 TETMTKV
+382 TDTMTKV
-389 MTAIIKRQEAFF
+389 MTAIIKRQDEFF
-401 ETGDD
+401 KTGDD
-406 EDLRPMIMKVIAD
+406 EELKPMIMKTIAD
-419 DTELDISTVS
+419 DTGFDISTVS

-467 KNLFVKCIEEEDK
+467 KNLFLKCIEEEDK

-492 MKEKGFTLARRTVAK
+492 MKEKGFSLARRTIAK

-514 PKAQYRK
+514 PKAQFRK
-521 EL
+521 EI

>member
-10 QQQQLKMSPQ
+10 QQQQLKLSPL
-20 QIQVMKM
+20 QIQVMKL

-44 ENPALEISDSDNI
+44 ENPALEVDESYDY
-57 NDDHNDS
+57 
-64 RNSDHDDDSGNSND
+64 DHDKKSDKDDFGD
-78 DGYDDGYDDY
+78 DD
-88 GNNEERGERN
+88 NENLGGD
-98 ERDDNGL
+98 DDNGL

-139 RPEMSYQADETVL
+139 RPEMNYQASETVL
-152 EDLRDQLNMLPHVSE
+152 EDLRAQLNLLPHISE
-167 EIKNIALYVIG
+167 DIKIIALYVIG

-193 ADDLI
+193 VDDFI
-198 FTASIQ
+198 FIASKV
-204 VTDQQVEEAIA
+204 VTEEQVEEAISV
-215 LVQSLDPAGVGAR
+215 VQSLEPAGVGAR
-228 NIKECLLLQLKRI
+228 NIRECLILQLKRI
-241 ENPSDSVLLAMRIL
+241 DNPSDAVLLATRIL
-255 EECGSAM
+255 EECYTAI

-274 GATEEE
+274 GVTEEE

-294 PCNMS
+294 PCYTS
-299 DILLDNAVMIVP
+299 DILMDNSVVIVP
-311 DFNVHDENGELVMTL
+311 DFNVHDEDGELVLTL
-326 NQGNTPTLQLN
+326 NQANTPTLQLN
-337 SRYATVLE
+337 SHYATVLE
-345 EYANNKKNQSRAQ
+345 EYANNRKNQSRAQ
-358 KETALFIKQKIDAA
+358 KDAALFIKQKVDAA

-382 TETMTKV
+382 TDTMTKV
-389 MTAIIKRQEAFF
+389 MTAIIKRQDEFF
-401 ETGDD
+401 KTGDD
-406 EDLRPMIMKVIAD
+406 EELKPMIMKTIAD
-419 DTELDISTVS
+419 DTGFDISTVS

-467 KNLFVKCIEEEDK
+467 KNLFLKCIEEEDK

-492 MKEKGFTLARRTVAK
+492 MKEKGFSLARRTIAK

-514 PKAQYRK
+514 PKAQFRK
-521 EL
+521 EI

>member
-10 QQQQLKMSPQ
+10 QQQQLKLSPL
-20 QIQVMKM
+20 QIQVMKL

-44 ENPALEISDSDNI
+44 ENPALEVDEGYDY
-57 NDDHNDS
+57 
-64 RNSDHDDDSGNSND
+64 DHDKKSDKDDFGD
-78 DGYDDGYDDY
+78 
-88 GNNEERGERN
+88 
-98 ERDDNGL
+98 DDNGL

-139 RPEMSYQADETVL
+139 RPEMNYQASETVL
-152 EDLRDQLNMLPHVSE
+152 EDLRAQLNLLPHISE
-167 EIKNIALYVIG
+167 DIKNIALYVIG

-193 ADDLI
+193 VDDFI
-198 FTASIQ
+198 FIASKV
-204 VTDQQVEEAIA
+204 VTEEQVEEAISV
-215 LVQSLDPAGVGAR
+215 VQSLEPAGVGAR
-228 NIKECLLLQLKRI
+228 NIRECLILQLKRI
-241 ENPSDSVLLAMRIL
+241 DNPSDAVLLATKIL
-255 EECGSAM
+255 EECYTAI

-274 GATEEE
+274 GVTEEE
-280 VQDAVAELKKLNPQ
+280 IQDAVAELKKLNPQ
-294 PCNMS
+294 PCYTS
-299 DILLDNAVMIVP
+299 DILMDNSVVIVP
-311 DFNVHDENGELVMTL
+311 DFNVHDEDGELVLTL
-326 NQGNTPTLQLN
+326 NQANTPTLQLN
-337 SRYATVLE
+337 SHYATVLE
-345 EYANNKKNQSRAQ
+345 EYANNRKNQTRAQ
-358 KETALFIKQKIDAA
+358 KDAALFIKQKVDAA

-382 TETMTKV
+382 TDTMTKV
-389 MTAIIKRQEAFF
+389 MTAIIKRQDEFF
-401 ETGDD
+401 KTGDD
-406 EDLRPMIMKVIAD
+406 EELKPMIMKTIAD
-419 DTELDISTVS
+419 DTGFDISTVS

-467 KNLFVKCIEEEDK
+467 KNLFLKCIEEEDK

-492 MKEKGFTLARRTVAK
+492 MKEKGFSLARRTIAK

-514 PKAQYRK
+514 PKAQFRK
-521 EL
+521 EI

>member
-10 QQQQLKMSPQ
+10 QQQQLKLSPL
-20 QIQVMKM
+20 QIQVMKL

-44 ENPALEISDSDNI
+44 ENPALEVDESYDF
-57 NDDHNDS
+57 
-64 RNSDHDDDSGNSND
+64 DHDKKSDKDDFGD
-78 DGYDDGYDDY
+78 DDNENLGDD
-88 GNNEERGERN
+88 
-98 ERDDNGL
+98 DDNGL

-139 RPEMSYQADETVL
+139 RPEMNYQASETVL
-152 EDLRDQLNMLPHVSE
+152 EDLRAQLNLLPHVSE
-167 EIKNIALYVIG
+167 DIKNIALYVIG

-193 ADDLI
+193 VDDFI
-198 FTASIQ
+198 FIASKV
-204 VTDQQVEEAIA
+204 VTEEQVEEAISV
-215 LVQSLDPAGVGAR
+215 VQSLEPAGVGAR
-228 NIKECLLLQLKRI
+228 NIRECLILQLKRI
-241 ENPSDSVLLAMRIL
+241 DNPSDAVLLATKIL
-255 EECGSAM
+255 EECYTAI

-274 GATEEE
+274 GVTEEE
-280 VQDAVAELKKLNPQ
+280 IQDAVAELKKLNPQ
-294 PCNMS
+294 PCYTS
-299 DILLDNAVMIVP
+299 DILMDNSVVIVP
-311 DFNVHDENGELVMTL
+311 DFNVHDEDGELVLTL
-326 NQGNTPTLQLN
+326 NQANTPTLQLN
-337 SRYATVLE
+337 SHYATVLE
-345 EYANNKKNQSRAQ
+345 EYANNRKNQTRAQ
-358 KETALFIKQKIDAA
+358 KDAALFIKQKVDAA

-382 TETMTKV
+382 TDTMTKV
-389 MTAIIKRQEAFF
+389 MTAIIKRQDEFF
-401 ETGDD
+401 KTGDD
-406 EDLRPMIMKVIAD
+406 EVLKPMIMKTIAD
-419 DTELDISTVS
+419 DTGFDISTVS

-467 KNLFVKCIEEEDK
+467 KNLFLKCIEEEDK

-492 MKEKGFTLARRTVAK
+492 MKEKGFSLARRTIAK

-514 PKAQYRK
+514 PKAQFRK
-521 EL
+521 EI

>member
-10 QQQQLKMSPQ
+10 QQQQLKLSPL
-20 QIQVMKM
+20 QIQVMKL

-44 ENPALEISDSDNI
+44 ENPALEV
-57 NDDHNDS
+57 DDDFEY
-64 RNSDHDDDSGNSND
+64 DHDKKSDKDDFGD
-78 DGYDDGYDDY
+78 DD
-88 GNNEERGERN
+88 NENLGGD
-98 ERDDNGL
+98 DDNGL

-139 RPEMSYQADETVL
+139 RPEMNYQASETVL
-152 EDLRDQLNMLPHVSE
+152 EDLRAQLNLLPHISE
-167 EIKNIALYVIG
+167 DIKNIALYVIG

-193 ADDLI
+193 VDDFI
-198 FTASIQ
+198 FIASKV
-204 VTDQQVEEAIA
+204 VTEEQVEEAISV
-215 LVQSLDPAGVGAR
+215 VQSLEPAGVGAR
-228 NIKECLLLQLKRI
+228 NIRECLILQLKRI
-241 ENPSDSVLLAMRIL
+241 DNPSDAVLLATRIL
-255 EECGSAM
+255 EECYTAI
-262 EDKRFDKIQKAL
+262 EDKRFDKIQKVL
-274 GATEEE
+274 GVTEEE

-294 PCNMS
+294 PCYTS
-299 DILLDNAVMIVP
+299 DILMDNSVVIVP
-311 DFNVHDENGELVMTL
+311 DFNVHDEDGELVLTL
-326 NQGNTPTLQLN
+326 NQANTPTLQLN
-337 SRYATVLE
+337 SHYATVLE
-345 EYANNKKNQSRAQ
+345 EYANNRKNQTRAQ
-358 KETALFIKQKIDAA
+358 KDAALFIKQKVDAA

-389 MTAIIKRQEAFF
+389 MTAIIKRQEEFF
-401 ETGDD
+401 KTGDD
-406 EDLRPMIMKVIAD
+406 EELKPMIMKTIAD
-419 DTELDISTVS
+419 DTGFDISTVS

-467 KNLFVKCIEEEDK
+467 KNLFLKCIEEEDK

-492 MKEKGFTLARRTVAK
+492 MKEKGFSLARRTIAK

-514 PKAQYRK
+514 PKAQFRK
-521 EL
+521 EI

>member
-10 QQQQLKMSPQ
+10 QQQQLKLSPL
-20 QIQVMKM
+20 QIQVMKL

-44 ENPALEISDSDNI
+44 ENPALEVDESYDY
-57 NDDHNDS
+57 
-64 RNSDHDDDSGNSND
+64 DHDKKSDKDDFGGD
-78 DGYDDGYDDY
+78 D
-88 GNNEERGERN
+88 NENLGGD
-98 ERDDNGL
+98 DDNGL

-139 RPEMSYQADETVL
+139 RPEMNYQASETVL
-152 EDLRDQLNMLPHVSE
+152 EDLRAQLNLLPHISE
-167 EIKNIALYVIG
+167 DIKNIALYVIG

-193 ADDLI
+193 VDDFI
-198 FTASIQ
+198 FIASKV
-204 VTDQQVEEAIA
+204 VTEEQVEEAISV
-215 LVQSLDPAGVGAR
+215 VQSLEPAGVGAR
-228 NIKECLLLQLKRI
+228 NIRECLILQLKRI
-241 ENPSDSVLLAMRIL
+241 DNPSDAVLLATRIL
-255 EECGSAM
+255 EECYTAI

-274 GATEEE
+274 GVTEEE

-294 PCNMS
+294 PCYTS
-299 DILLDNAVMIVP
+299 DILMDNSVVIVP
-311 DFNVHDENGELVMTL
+311 DFNVHDEDGELVLTL
-326 NQGNTPTLQLN
+326 NQANTPTLQLN
-337 SRYATVLE
+337 SHYATVLE
-345 EYANNKKNQSRAQ
+345 EYANNRKNQSRAQ
-358 KETALFIKQKIDAA
+358 KDAALFIKQKVDAA

-382 TETMTKV
+382 TDTMTKV
-389 MTAIIKRQEAFF
+389 MTAIIKRQDEFF
-401 ETGDD
+401 KTGDD
-406 EDLRPMIMKVIAD
+406 EELKPMIMKTIAD
-419 DTELDISTVS
+419 DTGFDISTVS

-467 KNLFVKCIEEEDK
+467 KNLFLKCIEEEDK

-492 MKEKGFTLARRTVAK
+492 MKEKGFSLARRTIAK

-514 PKAQYRK
+514 PKAQFRK
-521 EL
+521 EI

>member
-10 QQQQLKMSPQ
+10 QQQQLKLSPL
-20 QIQVMKM
+20 QIQVMK
-27 LTQSTLEFNERV
+27 LLSQSTLEFNERV

-44 ENPALEISDSDNI
+44 ENPALEV
-57 NDDHNDS
+57 NDDYEYDNEKK
-64 RNSDHDDDSGNSND
+64 SDKEEYGDDD
-78 DGYDDGYDDY
+78 
-88 GNNEERGERN
+88 NENGGS
-98 ERDDNGL
+98 DDNGL

-119 YVSSDDIPSYQYNDM
+119 YVSADDIPSYQYNDM

-152 EDLRDQLNMLPHVSE
+152 EDLRKQLNLLPHVSE

-178 CLNPKGYLERDTETI
+178 CLNPRGYLERDTETI
-193 ADDLI
+193 VDDFI
-198 FTASIQ
+198 FIASKM
-204 VTDQQVEEAIA
+204 VTEEQVEEAISI
-215 LVQSLDPAGVGAR
+215 VQSLEPAGVGAR
-228 NIKECLLLQLKRI
+228 NIRECLILQLKRI
-241 ENPSDSVLLAMRIL
+241 DNPSDAVLLAIRIL
-255 EECGSAM
+255 EECYTAI

-274 GATEEE
+274 GVTEEE

-294 PCNMS
+294 PCHTN
-299 DILLDNAVMIVP
+299 DILMDNSVVIVP
-311 DFNVHDENGELVMTL
+311 DFNVHDEDGELVLTL
-326 NQGNTPTLQLN
+326 NQANTPTLQLN
-337 SRYATVLE
+337 SHYATVLE
-345 EYANNKKNQSRAQ
+345 EYANNRKNQSRAQ
-358 KETALFIKQKIDAA
+358 KDAALFIKQKVDAA

-382 TETMTKV
+382 TDTKTKV

-406 EDLRPMIMKVIAD
+406 EELKPMIMKTIAD
-419 DTELDISTVS
+419 DTGFDISTVS

-467 KNLFVKCIEEEDK
+467 KNLFLKCIEEEDK

-492 MKEKGFTLARRTVAK
+492 MKEKGFSLARRTIAK

-514 PKAQYRK
+514 PKAQFRK

>member
-10 QQQQLKMSPQ
+10 QQQQLKLSPL
-20 QIQVMKM
+20 QIQVMKL

-44 ENPALEISDSDNI
+44 ENPALEV
-57 NDDHNDS
+57 DDDFEY
-64 RNSDHDDDSGNSND
+64 DHDKKSDKDDFGD
-78 DGYDDGYDDY
+78 DD
-88 GNNEERGERN
+88 NENLGG
-98 ERDDNGL
+98 DDNGL

-139 RPEMSYQADETVL
+139 RPEMNYQASETVL
-152 EDLRDQLNMLPHVSE
+152 EDLRAQLNLLPHISE
-167 EIKNIALYVIG
+167 DIKNIALYVIG

-193 ADDLI
+193 VDDFI
-198 FTASIQ
+198 FIASKV
-204 VTDQQVEEAIA
+204 VTEEQVEEAISV
-215 LVQSLDPAGVGAR
+215 VQSLEPAGVGAR
-228 NIKECLLLQLKRI
+228 NIRECLILQLKRI
-241 ENPSDSVLLAMRIL
+241 DNPSDAVLLATKIL
-255 EECGSAM
+255 EECYTAI

-274 GATEEE
+274 GVTEEE

-294 PCNMS
+294 PCYTS
-299 DILLDNAVMIVP
+299 DILMDNSVVIVP
-311 DFNVHDENGELVMTL
+311 DFNVHDEDGELVLTL
-326 NQGNTPTLQLN
+326 NQANTPTLQLN
-337 SRYATVLE
+337 SHYATVLE
-345 EYANNKKNQSRAQ
+345 EYANNRKNQTRAQ
-358 KETALFIKQKIDAA
+358 KDDALFIKQKVDAA

-382 TETMTKV
+382 TDTMTKV
-389 MTAIIKRQEAFF
+389 MTAIIKRQDEFF
-401 ETGDD
+401 KTGDD
-406 EDLRPMIMKVIAD
+406 EELKPMIMKTIAD
-419 DTELDISTVS
+419 DTGFDISTVS

-467 KNLFVKCIEEEDK
+467 KNLFLKCIEEEDK

-492 MKEKGFTLARRTVAK
+492 MKEKGFSLARRTIAK

-514 PKAQYRK
+514 PKAQFRK
-521 EL
+521 EI

>member
-1 MSGQSLTIQ
+1 MLGQSLT
-10 QQQQLKMSPQ
+10 QQQLQQLKLSPQ
-20 QIQVMKM
+20 QIQVMK
-27 LTQSTLEFNERV
+27 LLAQSTLEFNERV

-44 ENPALEISDSDNI
+44 ENPALEVNNNDEVNDNANVND
-57 NDDHNDS
+57 NDDANEYDY
-64 RNSDHDDDSGNSND
+64 DDDSDEAKDFRDND
-78 DGYDDGYDDY
+78 
-88 GNNEERGERN
+88 E
-98 ERDDNGL
+98 DNGL

-139 RPEMSYQADETVL
+139 RPEMSYQSDETIL
-152 EDLRDQLNMLPHVSE
+152 EDLREQLNLLPHVPD

-178 CLNPKGYLERDTETI
+178 CLNPRGYLERDTETI
-193 ADDLI
+193 VDDFI
-198 FTASIQ
+198 FIASKE
-204 VTDQQVEEAIA
+204 VTEEQVEEAISI
-215 LVQSLDPAGVGAR
+215 VQTLEPAGVGAR
-228 NIKECLLLQLKRI
+228 NIKECLILQLKRI
-241 ENPSDSVLLAMRIL
+241 ENPSNAVLLAIRIL
-255 EECGSAM
+255 EECYSAM
-262 EDKRFDKIQKAL
+262 EDKRFDKIQKSL

-294 PCNMS
+294 PCSTS
-299 DILLDNAVMIVP
+299 DILLDNSVLIVP
-311 DFNVHDENGELVMTL
+311 DFNVHDEDGELVLTL
-326 NQGNTPTLQLN
+326 NQANTPTLQLN
-337 SRYATVLE
+337 NHYATMLE
-345 EYANNKKNQSRAQ
+345 EYANNRKNQSRAQ
-358 KETALFIKQKIDAA
+358 KDAALFIKQKVDAA

-389 MTAIIKRQEAFF
+389 MTGIIKRQETFF

-406 EDLRPMIMKVIAD
+406 EDLKPMIMKTIAE
-419 DTELDISTVS
+419 DTGLDISTVS

-467 KNLFVKCIEEEDK
+467 KNLFLKCIEEENK
-480 RKPLSDQQIVDY
+480 KKPLSDQQIVEY
-492 MKEKGFTLARRTVAK
+492 MKEKGFSLARRTVAK

-514 PKAQYRK
+514 PKAQFRK